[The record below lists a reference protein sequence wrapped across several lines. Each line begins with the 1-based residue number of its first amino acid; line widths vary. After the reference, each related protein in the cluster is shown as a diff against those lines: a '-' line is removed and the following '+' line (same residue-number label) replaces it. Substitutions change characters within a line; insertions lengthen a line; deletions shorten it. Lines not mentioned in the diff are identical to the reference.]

1 MGLTDEEDPI
11 FVLEDGT
18 VLIYSLFGTFK
29 TSFSMGQDAKD
40 MKILAARY
48 SVSVSLHGPGHKEN
62 EDHGCQVEICHFVLA
77 PVSIRLFV
85 RLKLCLSV

>member
-48 SVSVSLHGPGHKEN
+48 SLSVS
-62 EDHGCQVEICHFVLA
+62 QFY
-77 PVSIRLFV
+77 
-85 RLKLCLSV
+85 LSVSMGQDTKKMKIMAAK

>member
-29 TSFSMGQDAKD
+29 SSFSMGQDAKD

-48 SVSVSLHGPGHKEN
+48 
-62 EDHGCQVEICHFVLA
+62 IVLLN
-77 PVSIRLFV
+77 PVPVPDINRI
-85 RLKLCLSV
+85 

>member
-48 SVSVSLHGPGHKEN
+48 S
-62 EDHGCQVEICHFVLA
+62 
-77 PVSIRLFV
+77 LFF
-85 RLKLCLSV
+85 CL